1 MTASRAR
8 FAPVEDRQLEGDCD
22 CDGSQPDALGLC
34 GGDCA
39 ADVDGDGV
47 CDVDEV
53 LGCVD
58 PSACNFDPDATEQS
72 GACFY
77 EDAIGVCGGSCPGD
91 EDGDGICD
99 TEDTCFGDLDACGV
113 CNGPGAI
120 YTCGCDEILPGACD
134 CDGNMPDAVGVCDGE
149 CEADDNGNGICDDLE
164 ESLCGLGTTWNPD
177 TGQCEGTGGGGDCPA
192 DLNGDGVI
200 AVADLLMFLTQLG
213 NQCPE

>member
-1 MTASRAR
+1 M
-8 FAPVEDRQLEGDCD
+8 
-22 CDGSQPDALGLC
+22 
-34 GGDCA
+34 
-39 ADVDGDGV
+39 
-47 CDVDEV
+47 DEV
-53 LGCVD
+53 FGCVD
-58 PSACNFDPDATEQS
+58 PLACNFDPDATEQG

-77 EDAIGVCGGSCPGD
+77 EDAIGVCGGICPGD
-91 EDGDGICD
+91 ADGDGLCD

-120 YTCGCDEILPGACD
+120 YSCGCDEILPEACD

-149 CEADDNGNGICDDLE
+149 CESDDNGNGVCDDLE
-164 ESLCGLGTTWNPD
+164 ESLCGPGTTWNPE
-177 TGQCEGTGGGGDCPA
+177 TGQCEGSGGGGDCPA